1 MRRAEGTANGAALS
15 AGLTS
20 NMQRVRKLP
29 NRARKALPS
38 AQHLPHDVG
47 KQFVWNADK
56 KSPRLTTASGG

>member
-15 AGLTS
+15 AGLTG

-29 NRARKALPS
+29 NRARKTLPP
-38 AQHLPHDVG
+38 AQRLPHDVG
-47 KQFVWNADK
+47 KQFVWITDI